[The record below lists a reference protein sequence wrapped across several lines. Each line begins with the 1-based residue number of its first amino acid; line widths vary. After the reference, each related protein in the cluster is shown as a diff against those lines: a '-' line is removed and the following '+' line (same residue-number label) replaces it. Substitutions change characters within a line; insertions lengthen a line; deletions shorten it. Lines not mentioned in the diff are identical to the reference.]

1 MAAAAV
7 AAAVSSINPRQDFPA
22 WLAAHGVSLSVAE
35 AVDRELGIGDYE
47 AFLACAEQ
55 PHVRAELFA
64 AARERLPFAFYAV
77 LRRVTEASSPKRHDG
92 AGGAGGVLQATAAA
106 TAFQPFLSGLLD
118 AIVLMLNSLSQ
129 ELLQSAERFS
139 CLEPALYP
147 NAVEEGLSPYL
158 QEDDGGE
165 VYETDAPAVPDGPPE
180 DAQDNQSQSWEDGG
194 KSESEAVQQAT
205 DLEDMEGTEQEWS
218 GYNVKMEHYDNAQAR
233 GDVGS
238 FPEDSHGLQ
247 EVVETAD
254 GDYRVKDVKLETGQ
268 ASAAN
273 SWNQSGENE
282 TEADDGG
289 YSESSRHPSETGR
302 RMTERQAAL
311 HRRAE
316 LANRGSGGEAGSWS
330 SPVAAFPPGAAS
342 PWASRSR
349 IQSQGSGGGRAG
361 SAPPRAA
368 KRRRSDTGHKKIIE
382 SDPVEPQL
390 GASNY
395 VSRSLP
401 LGSHSNYASF
411 PYHADVHGNNNNSS
425 NSNNSS
431 LSLGQSCE
439 IPTSSQENAAALDA
453 LQRAED
459 SLENESKYRAYT
471 QYRTIDVAGG
481 KEFQCEQCEESFP
494 HLHMMRVHLRKHT
507 GEKLYTCEYC
517 GKEFIIS
524 NNLARHRRTHTGE
537 KPFVCDVCGKKFCI
551 SYSLIRHKKT
561 HEQGGG
567 GEPELEPEVLE

>member
-233 GDVGS
+233 
-238 FPEDSHGLQ
+238 
-247 EVVETAD
+247 
-254 GDYRVKDVKLETGQ
+254 
-268 ASAAN
+268 AN

>member
-233 GDVGS
+233 
-238 FPEDSHGLQ
+238 
-247 EVVETAD
+247 
-254 GDYRVKDVKLETGQ
+254 
-268 ASAAN
+268 AN

-411 PYHADVHGNNNNSS
+411 PYHADVHGSNNNSS

>member
-7 AAAVSSINPRQDFPA
+7 AVAVSSINPRQDFPA

-92 AGGAGGVLQATAAA
+92 AGVAGGVLQATAAA

-158 QEDDGGE
+158 QEDDGE

-205 DLEDMEGTEQEWS
+205 DLEDMEGTEQQEWS

-268 ASAAN
+268 ASA
-273 SWNQSGENE
+273 
-282 TEADDGG
+282 
-289 YSESSRHPSETGR
+289 
-302 RMTERQAAL
+302 
-311 HRRAE
+311 
-316 LANRGSGGEAGSWS
+316 
-330 SPVAAFPPGAAS
+330 
-342 PWASRSR
+342 
-349 IQSQGSGGGRAG
+349 
-361 SAPPRAA
+361 
-368 KRRRSDTGHKKIIE
+368 GHKKIIE
-382 SDPVEPQL
+382 SDPGEPPL

-401 LGSHSNYASF
+401 IGSHSNYASF
-411 PYHADVHGNNNNSS
+411 PYHADVHGSNNNSS

-453 LQRAED
+453 LQRAEE

-551 SYSLIRHKKT
+551 SYSLIRHKRT